1 MAAYLS
7 LKQNKRRLE
16 IQGIDRYTPISNLS
30 FFTVL
35 QPAVVWVVWQLA
47 HACLASDLT
56 WFYHV
61 KKKDSFYIVSA
72 WARQNNFSAKSR
84 KLGSGSSKT
93 ESWKVEKIKVQKWIK
108 KLK

>member
-16 IQGIDRYTPISNLS
+16 IQGIDRYTPTSNLS

-56 WFYHV
+56 
-61 KKKDSFYIVSA
+61 
-72 WARQNNFSAKSR
+72 
-84 KLGSGSSKT
+84 
-93 ESWKVEKIKVQKWIK
+93 
-108 KLK
+108 